1 MSTTKVTDVTMQ
13 STGEG
18 LRVEVTITRA
28 HLPSRYV
35 APSPSDVPEDIRR
48 ALSVWL
54 AGNQP

>member
-28 HLPSRYV
+28 HLPSHLWRPHQGVLNIEPPSYV
-35 APSPSDVPEDIRR
+35 LFPD
-48 ALSVWL
+48 L
-54 AGNQP
+54 